1 MPDVLECR
9 KNVQKEE
16 CAIKRNETDPR
27 DRQYEPDPSEQAQ
40 KRRKKA
46 KKPNR
51 GLRVAAVLLTIV
63 LALEGL
69 YCFVVFTDIPAI
81 KSLREAYIETA
92 MNTLSHQWLAKW
104 FLPSYMID
112 EVVARQDQA
121 RKDQEGKISTWDK
134 ISASD
139 ATDKN
144 GETVA
149 PTEPTSQTD
158 EERFYELFWELDRI
172 SFEDYVSAHP
182 DVTANGW
189 DNIYI
194 NEAGLNDDGT
204 DIYTAMGERVLA
216 VDAKNKILLVRVEG
230 SGYQGVLAIAKDPSQ
245 LYNAPSAYIG
255 SWGQQLEAIASAH
268 DAVLGMT
275 GSGFIDPDGNG
286 SGGELAGYAM
296 SQGESYGEHYVV
308 TGYKRVELRESN
320 LLYVTDAS
328 APVAADTTDAV
339 EFWPALVVDGE
350 PAVENYEAFN
360 GIQPRACIGQSEKK
374 EILMLV
380 IGGPH
385 ADPLLRHDDRDL
397 HRHSHAPQG
406 LSGPESGRRHER
418 RSVVRRR
425 VCDEVLQHQ
434 HHVPHAAERL
444 ALRRR
449 WRRPIIFRVP
459 FCCMPRA
466 CSSFFGF
473 CGICP
478 GKPCRMAAFCPEA
491 CRNPR

>member
-158 EERFYELFWELDRI
+158 EERFYELFWELDPD
-172 SFEDYVSAHP
+172 SVDAYVAEHP
-182 DVTANGW
+182 EAIANGW
-189 DNIYI
+189 EKFYV
-194 NEAGLNDDGT
+194 NEAGLDQSGT
-204 DIYTAMGERVLA
+204 SMISIYDEPVLAIDAENGVLLLRIQDTGYRGVLA
-216 VDAKNKILLVRVEG
+216 VGKDPAALSIEMCSTLG
-230 SGYQGVLAIAKDPSQ
+230 SCGQLIGTTAEEHDGVLAM
-245 LYNAPSAYIG
+245 NA
-255 SWGQQLEAIASAH
+255 
-268 DAVLGMT
+268 
-275 GSGFIDPDGNG
+275 SGFLDPGGNG
-286 SGGELAGYAM
+286 NGGQLAGYAM
-296 SQGESYGEHYVV
+296 SNGEAHGTHF
-308 TGYKRVELRESN
+308 GAWAYKRIELHEDN
-320 LLYVTDAS
+320 LFYIKDANSTVGEGCTDATEFQP
-328 APVAADTTDAV
+328 AMIIDGVKYTTDY
-339 EFWPALVVDGE
+339 WTDT
-350 PAVENYEAFN
+350 
-360 GIQPRACIGQSEKK
+360 QPRACIGQSDKY

-380 IGGPH
+380 IEGRY
-385 ADPLLRHDDRDL
+385 PLD
-397 HRHSHAPQG
+397 G
-406 LSGPESGRRHER
+406 IVGT
-418 RSVVRRR
+418 SVNT
-425 VCDEVLQHQ
+425 CSDILLQHGCMQ
-434 HHVPHAAERL
+434 AMNLDGGSSAMMWFDGKYVMQSSSSP
-444 ALRRR
+444 LRYSGG
-449 WRRPIIFRVP
+449 RPTPNAWVYK
-459 FCCMPRA
+459 RA
-466 CSSFFGF
+466 SA
-473 CGICP
+473 IT
-478 GKPCRMAAFCPEA
+478 EE
-491 CRNPR
+491 